1 MLKGTLTLVGK
12 NIYTDKFNRPY
23 AWGRVIITGEEKE
36 SYVMITMRDLLFVK
50 TGTEITVH
58 GLPKSNGY
66 KQSYVMEPMDDFNY
80 QVSLME
86 KLVEHKVAELLAEK
100 GM

>member
-1 MLKGTLTLVGK
+1 
-12 NIYTDKFNRPY
+12 
-23 AWGRVIITGEEKE
+23 
-36 SYVMITMRDLLFVK
+36 
-50 TGTEITVH
+50 
-58 GLPKSNGY
+58 
-66 KQSYVMEPMDDFNY
+66 MEPIYDFNH

>member
-66 KQSYVMEPMDDFNY
+66 DQSYVMEPIYDFNH